1 MLFPKSLSLGGVLL
15 GLAVSGNAQ
24 PALNTFTNAIYVDA
38 SAKIGGDGSQ
48 LKPFSTIGAAL
59 QLAKPGDGVIVRAGV
74 YRENLRLPTGAP
86 GQPLTL
92 MAAPGEHVV
101 VSGFAPVG
109 GWKPWRAQIQVAEV
123 NFAPNGLFV
132 RQKLQPMAQSPNE
145 GWWDAADI
153 SHGADFTVNDPAHLK
168 SVPADLSGAHAM
180 FLQQSGSIIVS
191 GPLVASDKNAGSIE
205 VAAGRLQLGSGDKY
219 QLKNHPDLIDRPG
232 EWAFQKS
239 GDAYKIYFWPVNS
252 EDLAQTQTRR
262 GKTNLIQGNG
272 ISNVNVDGLEIGG
285 AGGYGLSIGGGSSDV
300 SVTDCV
306 ISGNGDFGLMMRGV
320 VNAEI
325 ARNIVVNNASGIGV
339 LSARNVNVE
348 ENEVAFNEVD
358 GIIVAGDVSGRY
370 GKPGANP
377 ADETRDVTLRR
388 NYVHHHMLSAH
399 PDNIQMYRGVHDVKL
414 IENLT
419 LGGGQSLMTE
429 ETDGGE
435 LTGNVFLSSDAN
447 MILFGHGN
455 SHNWTLKNNTL
466 ALPGYNIISFTGHN
480 YNATN
485 NIFYGPLTNIV
496 ATYQGDHNLFSQMP
510 RGAKFESYPTFAAVA
525 RATGQEEHSVLNAAP
540 LRNVPISQ
548 GVGEVLT
555 LATRDSMLLR
565 DAATFKVGDTV
576 EINWDGIARKLTQV
590 APEQAQYLGK
600 ARAYTRVTF
609 APELPALPLRFVVV
623 DNWGQSDN
631 INLDARLKP
640 EIAGN
645 YGASLDVAAFMRG
658 DFDGDGQRDLPN
670 LSDDVK
676 QALPDP
682 NALLSPM
689 F

>member
-1 MLFPKSLSLGGVLL
+1 MAFSKFLPLATLL
-15 GLAVSGNAQ
+15 GLTICGDAQ
-24 PALNTFTNAIYVDA
+24 PAPNAFARTIYVDA
-38 SAKIGGDGSQ
+38 NAKTGGDGSQ
-48 LKPFSTIGAAL
+48 LQPFSTIGAAL
-59 QLAKPGDGVIVRAGV
+59 KLAHAGDGVIVRAGV

-86 GQPLTL
+86 GQPFTL
-92 MAAPGEHVV
+92 MAAPGERVV
-101 VSGFAPVG
+101 VSGFAPVT
-109 GWKPWRAQIQVAEV
+109 GWKPWRDQIQVAEV
-123 NFAPNGLFV
+123 DFAPDGLFV
-132 RQKLQPMAQSPNE
+132 RQKLQPMAQSPNQ

-153 SHGADFTVNDPAHLK
+153 SHGAGFTVNDAAHLK
-168 SVPADLSGAHAM
+168 SVPADLSGAHAV
-180 FLQQSGSIIVS
+180 FLQQSGNIIVS
-191 GPLVASDKNAGSIE
+191 GPIVASDVNAGSIE
-205 VAAGRLQLGSGDKY
+205 VAAGRLQLQSGDKY

-239 GDAYKIYFWPVNS
+239 GDAYKIYFWPVAT
-252 EDLAQTQTRR
+252 EDLVQTQTRR
-262 GKTNLIQGNG
+262 GKANLVQGNG
-272 ISNVNVDGLEIGG
+272 ISNVNVDGLEIVG

-306 ISGNGDFGLMMRGV
+306 LSGNGNFGLMMRGV

-339 LSARNVNVE
+339 LSARNVTVE

-358 GIIVAGDVSGRY
+358 GIIVAGDISGRY

-377 ADETRDVTLRR
+377 ADETSGVTLRR

-399 PDNIQMYRGVHDVKL
+399 PDNIQMYRGVHGVKL

-435 LTGNVFLSSDAN
+435 LSGNVFLSSDAN

-455 SHNWTLKNNTL
+455 SHNWTLKNNTF

-480 YNATN
+480 YNANN

-496 ATYQGDHNLFSQMP
+496 ATYRGDHNLFSQMP

-525 RATGQEEHSVLNAAP
+525 AATGQEEHSVLDAAP
-540 LRNVPISQ
+540 FRNVPKSQ
-548 GVGEVLT
+548 GVGEVLS

-565 DAATFKVGDTV
+565 DAATFVVGDTI
-576 EINWDGIARKLTQV
+576 EINWDGIARKLTGV
-590 APEQAQYLGK
+590 EPEQAMNLGK
-600 ARAYTRVTF
+600 MRPYTRIHF

-623 DNWGQSDN
+623 DNWGASEN
-631 INLDARLKP
+631 LNLDVRLKP
-640 EIAGN
+640 AITGN
-645 YGASLDVAAFMRG
+645 YGASLDVAAFQRG
-658 DFDGDGQRDLPN
+658 DFDNNGTRDLPV

-676 QALPDP
+676 QALPNP

>member
-1 MLFPKSLSLGGVLL
+1 MAISRFCALGAALL
-15 GLAVSGNAQ
+15 GLSVGGVAA
-24 PALNTFTNAIYVDA
+24 PAPDTFARTLTVDA
-38 SAKIGGDGSQ
+38 SAKPGGDGAPD
-48 LKPFSTIGAAL
+48 KPFATIGAAL
-59 QLAKPGDGVIVRAGV
+59 AIAKPGDGVVVRAGV

-86 GQPLTL
+86 DKPFTL
-92 MAAPGEHVV
+92 MAAPGERVV
-101 VSGFAPVG
+101 VSGFAPVA
-109 GWKPWRAQIQVAEV
+109 GWKPWRDQIQVADV
-123 NFAPNGLFV
+123 DFAPDGLFV

-153 SHGADFTVNDPAHLK
+153 SHGAGFTVNDPAHLK
-168 SVPADLSGAHAM
+168 DVPGDLSGAHAV
-180 FLQQSGSIIVS
+180 FLQQSGNLIVS
-191 GPLVASDKNAGSIE
+191 GPVVSLDKNAGSMAI
-205 VAAGRLQLGSGDKY
+205 AAGRLQLGNGDKY
-219 QLKNHPDLIDRPG
+219 QIKNHPDLIDRPG
-232 EWAFQKS
+232 EWAFAKN
-239 GDAYKIYFWPVNS
+239 GDAYKIYFWPVVT

-262 GKTNLIQGNG
+262 GKANLIQGNG
-272 ISNVNVDGLEIGG
+272 ISNVFVDGLEIVG

-300 SVTDCV
+300 SVTHCV

-320 VNAEI
+320 KNATI
-325 ARNIVVNNASGIGV
+325 ARNLVVNNASGIGV
-339 LSARNVNVE
+339 LSAQNVNVE

-370 GKPGANP
+370 GKPNANP

-399 PDNIQMYRGVHDVKL
+399 PDNIQMYRGVRDVKL

-419 LGGGQSLMTE
+419 IGGGQSLMTE

-455 SHNWTLKNNTL
+455 SHNWTLKNNTF
-466 ALPGYNIISFTGHN
+466 ALPGYNIASFTGHN

-496 ATYQGDHNLFSQMP
+496 ATYRGDNNLFSQMP
-510 RGAKFESYPTFAAVA
+510 KGAKFESYPTFAAVA
-525 RATGQEEHSVLNAAP
+525 AATGQEADSVLDAAP
-540 LRNVPISQ
+540 LRNVPTAQ
-548 GVGEVLT
+548 GVGEVLS

-565 DAATFKVGDTV
+565 DATTFQVGDTV
-576 EINWDGIARKLTQV
+576 EINWDGIARKLTKV
-590 APEQAQYLGK
+590 EPEQAQYLGK
-600 ARAYTRVTF
+600 ARAYTRIRF
-609 APELPALPLRFVVV
+609 APELPELPLRFVVV
-623 DNWGQSDN
+623 DNWGQSEN
-631 INLDARLKP
+631 LNLDARLKP
-640 EIAGN
+640 TINGTF
-645 YGASLDVAAFMRG
+645 GASLDVAAFQRG
-658 DFDGDGQRDLPN
+658 DFDGDGTRDLPV